1 MIKILIK
8 RTTNQTKNMFG
19 DLTILNSVCK
29 SVRLFLQ
36 TLVIIR
42 IMFIDIAIQ
51 FMFVCVYKNNCISL
65 N

>member
-51 FMFVCVYKNNCISL
+51 FMFVCV
-65 N
+65 